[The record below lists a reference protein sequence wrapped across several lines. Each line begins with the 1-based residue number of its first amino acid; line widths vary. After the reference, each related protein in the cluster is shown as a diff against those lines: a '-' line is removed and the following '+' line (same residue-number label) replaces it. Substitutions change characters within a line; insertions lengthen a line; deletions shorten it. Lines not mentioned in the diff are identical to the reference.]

1 MAAYSVIFT
10 LAAGWLGLIDSRNEN
25 ISTLKIFHPNL
36 AEQSPQCSP
45 AQQFIDSVRFEE
57 CRSGAWSRVTER
69 PPPYLESVYNNNKVR
84 GGLGQSYNGRRQIRV
99 LAGG

>member
-10 LAAGWLGLIDSRNEN
+10 LAAGWFGLINSRKEN
-25 ISTLKIFHPNL
+25 ISTLEIFQPIL
-36 AEQSPQCSP
+36 AEQSPQCSA

-57 CRSGAWSRVTER
+57 CRSAAWSRVTER
-69 PPPYLESVYNNNKVR
+69 PPPYLESVYNKVR
-84 GGLGQSYNGRRQIRV
+84 GDPGQSYIGRRQIRV